1 MSESI
6 SRDIYL
12 FTRRRVPPIDIV
24 YGSVLPIV
32 LNLMDYT
39 IPTGATASAYATG
52 GETVYEQA
60 ATVSGNAV
68 RFSPGYG
75 FFVPGRNELQI
86 AINGNKI
93 PLSIAVNCEN
103 QLADISDPEST
114 PETVRPLVD
123 QAREILAETRDVAAK
138 TPYVGTNGNWYVWNT
153 NSGQFVDSGKPS
165 RGTKG
170 DKGDPGVKGDK
181 GDPGAKGDPG
191 KQGEPF
197 VYDDFTAE
205 QLAALK
211 GAKGDKGDP
220 GAAASV
226 LSAVSAFQ
234 ASASGTQV
242 PTGNWSSTVPTVAQ
256 GQFLWTRTTI
266 TFNSGNPVVI
276 YSVARMGMDGSGAV
290 SSVNDV
296 SPDASGNVTLT
307 GDDLTVGGQ
316 TIADALAAKQARITA
331 IGLLKR
337 SADGSVSAAAAG
349 TDYQAPLTAGVD
361 YATPDALEE
370 KQDAITATGLLK
382 RASSGTIS
390 AAVAGTDYAT
400 PASVTAK
407 QDKITV
413 TGLLKRNTSGNV
425 VAATAGT
432 DYATPSAV
440 LAKSG
445 GTMTGAITTKGIV
458 LTSGVDYGD
467 SLPSTVTPNKLFF
480 VKAAT
485 E

>member
-39 IPTGATASAYATG
+39 IPTGATAAAYATG

-93 PLSIAVNCEN
+93 PLSIMVNCEN

-138 TPYVGTNGNWYVWNT
+138 TPYVGTNGNWYVWNA

-165 RGTKG
+165 RGATGSKG
-170 DKGDPGVKGDK
+170 DKGDQGEQGEQGIQGIQGNKGDQGIQGIQGIQGEK
-181 GDPGAKGDPG
+181 GD
-191 KQGEPF
+191 
-197 VYDDFTAE
+197 T
-205 QLAALK
+205 
-211 GAKGDKGDP
+211 

-242 PTGNWSSTVPTVAQ
+242 PTGSWSSTVPTVAQ

-307 GDDLTVGGQ
+307 GDDLTVGGE
-316 TIADALAAKQARITA
+316 TLADALDAKQN
-331 IGLLKR
+331 
-337 SADGSVSAAAAG
+337 
-349 TDYQAPLTAGVD
+349 
-361 YATPDALEE
+361 
-370 KQDAITATGLLK
+370 AITATGLLK

-400 PASVTAK
+400 PASVTGK
-407 QDKITV
+407 QDKITA
-413 TGLLKRNTSGNV
+413 TGILKRDSSGNV

-467 SLPSTVTPNKLFF
+467 SLPSTVTAGKLFF
-480 VKAAT
+480 VRVAT
-485 E
+485 

>member
-24 YGSVLPIV
+24 FGSVLPIV
-32 LNLMDYT
+32 LTLMDYT
-39 IPTGATASAYATG
+39 IPTGATATAYASG
-52 GETVYEQA
+52 GEKVYEQA
-60 ATVSGNAV
+60 ATVSGNTV

-93 PLSIAVNCEN
+93 PLSIQVNCEN
-103 QLADISDPEST
+103 LLSDIADPEST

-123 QAREILAETRDVAAK
+123 QAREVLAETRAVAAK
-138 TPYVGTNGNWYVWNT
+138 TPYVGTNGNWYVWDT
-153 NSGQFVDSGKPS
+153 TSGQFVDSGKPS
-165 RGTKG
+165 RGATGSKG
-170 DKGDPGVKGDK
+170 DKGDKGDQ
-181 GDPGAKGDPG
+181 GIQGIQG
-191 KQGEPF
+191 KQGE
-197 VYDDFTAE
+197 
-205 QLAALK
+205 
-211 GAKGDKGDP
+211 KGDQGIQGIQGIQGEKGDT

-234 ASASGTQV
+234 VSASGTQV
-242 PTGNWSSTVPTVAQ
+242 PTGSWSSTVPTVAQ

-290 SSVNDV
+290 SSVNGV
-296 SPDASGNVTLT
+296 SPDAGGNVPLT

-316 TIADALAAKQARITA
+316 TIAAALAAKQARITA
-331 IGLLKR
+331 VGLLKR

-382 RASSGTIS
+382 RASGGTIS

-400 PASVTAK
+400 PSSVTAK
-407 QDKITV
+407 QDKITA
-413 TGLLKRNTSGNV
+413 TGILKRNSSGNV

-432 DYATPSAV
+432 DYANPSTV

-467 SLPSTVTPNKLFF
+467 ALPSTVTPNKLFF

>member
-39 IPTGATASAYATG
+39 IPTGATAAAYATG
-52 GETVYEQA
+52 GETVYEQT

-93 PLSIAVNCEN
+93 PLSIQVNCEK

-123 QAREILAETRDVAAK
+123 QAREILVETQDVAAK
-138 TPYVGTNGNWYVWNT
+138 TPYVGTNGNWYVWDA

-165 RGTKG
+165 RGAT
-170 DKGDPGVKGDK
+170 
-181 GDPGAKGDPG
+181 
-191 KQGEPF
+191 
-197 VYDDFTAE
+197 
-205 QLAALK
+205 
-211 GAKGDKGDP
+211 GAKGDKGAKGDQGDQGIQGEQGIQGVQGERGIQGVQGEKGDT

-226 LSAVSAFQ
+226 LSSAAAFQ
-234 ASASGTQV
+234 ASTSGTQV

-256 GQFLWTRTTI
+256 GQYLWTRTTI
-266 TFNSGNPVVI
+266 TFNSGSPVVT
-276 YSVARMGMDGSGAV
+276 YSVSRMGLDGSGAV
-290 SSVNDV
+290 SSVNGI
-296 SPDASGNVTLT
+296 SPDSGGDVQLT
-307 GDDLTVGGQ
+307 GDNLTVGGQ
-316 TIADALAAKQARITA
+316 ALPTALA
-331 IGLLKR
+331 
-337 SADGSVSAAAAG
+337 D
-349 TDYQAPLTAGVD
+349 
-361 YATPDALEE
+361 
-370 KQDAITATGLLK
+370 KQDKITATGLLK

-390 AAVAGTDYAT
+390 AAVANTDYAT

-407 QDKITV
+407 QDKITA
-413 TGLLKRNTSGNV
+413 TGILKRNSSGSIA
-425 VAATAGT
+425 AATAGT
-432 DYATPSAV
+432 DYAEPSTV
-440 LAKSG
+440 LSKSG

-467 SLPSTVTPNKLFF
+467 ALPSTVTAGKLFF
-480 VKAAT
+480 VKVAT
-485 E
+485 

>member
-24 YGSVLPIV
+24 FGSVLPIV

-39 IPTGATASAYATG
+39 IPTGATAAAYATG

-75 FFVPGRNELQI
+75 FFVPGKNELQI

-93 PLSIAVNCEN
+93 PLSIMVNCEN

-138 TPYVGTNGNWYVWNT
+138 TPYVGTNGNWYVWNAT
-153 NSGQFVDSGKPS
+153 SGQFVDSGKPS
-165 RGTKG
+165 RGATGSKG
-170 DKGDPGVKGDK
+170 DKGDKGDQGEQGIQGNK
-181 GDPGAKGDPG
+181 GDQGEQGIQGIQGIQGEKGD
-191 KQGEPF
+191 
-197 VYDDFTAE
+197 T
-205 QLAALK
+205 
-211 GAKGDKGDP
+211 

-234 ASASGTQV
+234 ASASGTTV
-242 PTGNWSSTVPTVAQ
+242 PTGSWASTVPTVAQ

-296 SPDASGNVTLT
+296 SPDADGNVTIT

-316 TIADALAAKQARITA
+316 TIANALAAKQN
-331 IGLLKR
+331 
-337 SADGSVSAAAAG
+337 
-349 TDYQAPLTAGVD
+349 
-361 YATPDALEE
+361 
-370 KQDAITATGLLK
+370 AITATGLLK
-382 RASSGTIS
+382 RASGGTIS

-407 QDKITV
+407 QNKITA
-413 TGLLKRNTSGNV
+413 TGILKRNSSGNV

-440 LAKSG
+440 LSKSG

-458 LTSGVDYGD
+458 LTSGTDYGD
-467 SLPSTVTPNKLFF
+467 ELPSTVTAGKLFF
-480 VKAAT
+480 VKVAT
-485 E
+485 

>member
-39 IPTGATASAYATG
+39 IPTGATAAAYATG

-138 TPYVGTNGNWYVWNT
+138 TPYVGTNGNWYVWNA
-153 NSGQFVDSGKPS
+153 NSGQFADSGKPS
-165 RGTKG
+165 RGATGSKG
-170 DKGDPGVKGDK
+170 DKGDQGEQGEQGIQGVQGEKGDQGIQGIQGIQGEK
-181 GDPGAKGDPG
+181 GD
-191 KQGEPF
+191 
-197 VYDDFTAE
+197 T
-205 QLAALK
+205 
-211 GAKGDKGDP
+211 

-296 SPDASGNVTLT
+296 SPDAGGNVTLT

-316 TIADALAAKQARITA
+316 TIADALAAKQN
-331 IGLLKR
+331 
-337 SADGSVSAAAAG
+337 
-349 TDYQAPLTAGVD
+349 
-361 YATPDALEE
+361 
-370 KQDAITATGLLK
+370 AITATGLLK
-382 RASSGTIS
+382 RASGGTIS

-400 PASVTAK
+400 PSSVTAK
-407 QDKITV
+407 QDKITA
-413 TGLLKRNTSGNV
+413 TGILKRNSSGNV

-432 DYATPSAV
+432 DYATPSTV

-467 SLPSTVTPNKLFF
+467 SLPSTVTAGKLFF
-480 VKAAT
+480 VRVAT
-485 E
+485 

>member
-39 IPTGATASAYATG
+39 IPTGATAAAYATG

-93 PLSIAVNCEN
+93 PLSIMVNCEN

-153 NSGQFVDSGKPS
+153 TSGQFVDSGKPS
-165 RGTKG
+165 RGATGSKG
-170 DKGDPGVKGDK
+170 DKGDKGDQGEQGIQGIQGNK
-181 GDPGAKGDPG
+181 GDQGIQGIQGIQGEKGD
-191 KQGEPF
+191 
-197 VYDDFTAE
+197 T
-205 QLAALK
+205 
-211 GAKGDKGDP
+211 

-331 IGLLKR
+331 VGLLKR

-382 RASSGTIS
+382 RASGGAIS

-407 QDKITV
+407 QDKITA
-413 TGLLKRNTSGNV
+413 TGILKRNSSGNV

-467 SLPSTVTPNKLFF
+467 SLPSTVTAGKLFF
-480 VKAAT
+480 VRVAT
-485 E
+485 

>member
-39 IPTGATASAYATG
+39 IPTGATAAAYATG

-93 PLSIAVNCEN
+93 PLSIMVNCEN

-138 TPYVGTNGNWYVWNT
+138 TPYVGTNGNWYVWNA

-165 RGTKG
+165 RGATGSKG
-170 DKGDPGVKGDK
+170 DKGDQGEQGEQGIQGIQGNKGDQGIQGIQGIQGEK
-181 GDPGAKGDPG
+181 GD
-191 KQGEPF
+191 
-197 VYDDFTAE
+197 T
-205 QLAALK
+205 
-211 GAKGDKGDP
+211 

-242 PTGNWSSTVPTVAQ
+242 PTGSWSSTVPTVAQ

-307 GDDLTVGGQ
+307 GDDLTVGGE
-316 TIADALAAKQARITA
+316 TLADALDAKQN
-331 IGLLKR
+331 
-337 SADGSVSAAAAG
+337 
-349 TDYQAPLTAGVD
+349 
-361 YATPDALEE
+361 
-370 KQDAITATGLLK
+370 AITATGLLK

-400 PASVTAK
+400 PASVTGK
-407 QDKITV
+407 QDKITA
-413 TGLLKRNTSGNV
+413 TGILKRNSSGNV

-467 SLPSTVTPNKLFF
+467 SLPSTVTAGKLFF
-480 VKAAT
+480 VRVAT
-485 E
+485 